1 MCWKSSK
8 EPVLMVAE
16 RDISVEK
23 VLRMG
28 DNGVLSSPIRTLN
41 KWKLGEVMYTS
52 ITERNFKEEDFYQ
65 YIIRLGFHS
74 CAKII
79 NSPRYDVVDYWVSL
93 YGDAKEYEL
102 FYADDGEVVCEAIIP
117 SGSRYYLNEYGE
129 YVSDSLKIVRI
140 KEETKVNLK
149 K

>member
-8 EPVLMVAE
+8 EPVLMMAE

-23 VLRMG
+23 VLRVDDDG
-28 DNGVLSSPIRTLN
+28 ELSSTIRTLN

-52 ITERNFKEEDFYQ
+52 ITEHNFKEEDFYQ
-65 YIIRLGFHS
+65 YTIRLGFHS

-79 NSPRYDVVDYWVSL
+79 NSPRYDMVDYWVSCC
-93 YGDAKEYEL
+93 GDVKEYEL

-117 SGSRYYLNEYGE
+117 SGSKYYLNECGE

-140 KEETKVNLK
+140 KEETKITLK